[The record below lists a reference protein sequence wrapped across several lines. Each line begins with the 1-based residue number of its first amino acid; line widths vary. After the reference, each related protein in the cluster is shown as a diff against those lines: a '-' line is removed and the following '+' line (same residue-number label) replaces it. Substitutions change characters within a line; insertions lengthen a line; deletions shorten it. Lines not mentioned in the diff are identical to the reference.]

1 LSKTRFVPTGV
12 PINDANSEYYDNF
25 LATNSSIDRKFL
37 TFPPKK
43 VDSRRKGMLDAVVR
57 PRWVAHAR
65 RRQSSQKVDGKA
77 GTSEDDKMSA
87 LDVFGLKG
95 KCAIVTGGARGIGFA
110 VAELCCAVSAD
121 VAIIDILTTEGTES
135 AARLEQQ
142 TGRQIRFYHADLTD
156 AVAAAATVDKIER
169 EFGKIDVL
177 INCVGIG
184 PNTALLDISPAEWHA
199 VMNVNVN
206 AQFFTAQAVAKKM
219 VAHRSGSIVA
229 SCASGLVLGLP
240 LKKQFK
246 DIPC

>member
-1 LSKTRFVPTGV
+1 LTVAALGCSISLS
-12 PINDANSEYYDNF
+12 DNVG
-25 LATNSSIDRKFL
+25 L
-37 TFPPKK
+37 P
-43 VDSRRKGMLDAVVR
+43 
-57 PRWVAHAR
+57 
-65 RRQSSQKVDGKA
+65 RQSADNRAKKVDGKA